1 MKNNRVIFKKDD
13 TYILFKGCIYKLIKI
28 TNKKIIILN
37 VDTLLLYVIKWGPF
51 CACLWFRTLDEARTN
66 SKIYNNY
73 YNLNNLK
80 FNYDSE
86 DIFNYDMK
94 EPLKLLQ
101 PTNQENIKQY
111 KKLGLLCETTYKIC
125 YV

>member
-1 MKNNRVIFKKDD
+1 MNTNQEQ
-13 TYILFKGCIYKLIKI
+13 YILFKGGIYKLINI
-28 TNKKIIILN
+28 SNKKIIILN

-51 CACLWFRTLDEARTN
+51 CACRWFRTLDEARTN
-66 SKIYNNY
+66 FKIYNNFFE
-73 YNLNNLK
+73 LNNLK
-80 FNYDSE
+80 FNYGSE
-86 DIFNYDMK
+86 DIYNFDIK

-101 PTNQENIKQY
+101 PTSQKNIKQY